1 MYSVVT
7 KEADEQWVI
16 RLRLVQGKI
25 RRQRGDGFSM
35 VAKEADEQKVI
46 RSSLAEDSAAER

>member
-1 MYSVVT
+1 MVT

-25 RRQRGDGFSM
+25 QRQSGDGFSV
-35 VAKEADEQKVI
+35 VAKEADEQEVM
-46 RSSLAEDSAAER
+46 RSSLVEDSAAER